1 MWRLQFPGYWFSSN
15 SPTLH
20 GILSNIRN
28 AHYISCVSGSHWVDT
43 RVIQSNYNNQL
54 RVGSTMECV
63 DEERL
68 RVFIH
73 SMFAFA
79 FSHHSQLYHCEKQ
92 KRRQLSFQSVFV
104 FTHNLLS
111 QLLVDF
117 RGQGHP
123 EVRTVLHTRTV
134 LRVPAVLQ
142 VVDVANA
149 WVPNQRQTRVGIP
162 NGVCLLGHCCSDRDL
177 YTNSCAP

>member
-1 MWRLQFPGYWFSSN
+1 MQWCTISWWFHYPQRIKIDLAMWRLQFPGYWFSSN

-123 EVRTVLHTRTV
+123 EVNRGPHG
-134 LRVPAVLQ
+134 P
-142 VVDVANA
+142 
-149 WVPNQRQTRVGIP
+149 PYSY
-162 NGVCLLGHCCSDRDL
+162 CSSGPGGFTGSWRGECMG
-177 YTNSCAP
+177 S